1 MTPTCHKA
9 VRSFLAIA
17 RLNLIQAL
25 SATIAAKP
33 ILTSYHR
40 QSYLD
45 FRASARRLQLTSI

>member
-9 VRSFLAIA
+9 VRSFRAIA